1 MTLLLVIEDEV
12 ALREELVDHLRFE
25 GFEVLS
31 ASDGAEGLQVA
42 RDNLPDLIICDILLP
57 LVEGHDVLK
66 ELRND
71 SATAVIPFIFLTAKA
86 EPGDIRLGMELGA
99 DDYITKPFRF
109 NHLRAAI
116 QARLE
121 KRARLE
127 AQYLGNYARR
137 LLVAQDNLHRDLAYH
152 LHQDI
157 GEPLASLRMLLGMV
171 KQLPPDA
178 SYRLIAEAQT
188 MLAQLMDRLDST
200 LLDLWPTALDHLGLL
215 PALLWV
221 FERFT
226 AQTQIQVHL
235 QHNGLD
241 SPLSMAVKFNIYQI
255 IREALQNVAAH
266 AKTQEVFVTI
276 WTEEG
281 RLHAQIED
289 KGAGFDVETQLRM
302 GVSIGLVGM
311 IERTHTLGGQ
321 LTIVSTPGQ
330 GTSLRL
336 WLPIDAEGQPLP
348 AGKTPPERITTEAR
362 VQPPAERLRP
372 SLQPTPL
379 VIGDTSHAGHITV
392 VLADENDLIR
402 QGLRRLLQVD
412 PSFAVV
418 GEAGTA
424 QAALE
429 SVRRLKPDVL
439 ILDLTMPDSNA
450 LAITREVSERSPD
463 THVLLLS
470 AHAEDVYAWEALQY
484 GATGCILKKS
494 CTEELAKAVQ
504 DVAQG
509 KRYISAQLSGYATD
523 TYINARTRHPE
534 ALDSFQTLTERET
547 EIFQLVVEGRKNI
560 EIAHRLTISVRTAET
575 HRANMM
581 RKLGVRDRADL
592 LRYAMKRG
600 LVSLEDE

>member
-1 MTLLLVIEDEV
+1 MTRLLVIEDEV

-31 ASDGAEGLQVA
+31 AGDGAEGLQIA
-42 RDNLPDLIICDILLP
+42 RDSLPDLIICDILLP
-57 LVEGHDVLK
+57 LVEGHDILK

-86 EPGDIRLGMELGA
+86 ELSDIRLGMELGA

-109 NHLRAAI
+109 THLRAAI
-116 QARLE
+116 QTRLE

-137 LLVAQDNLHRDLAYH
+137 LLVAQDSLHRDLAHH
-152 LHQDI
+152 LHHDI

-171 KQLPPDA
+171 KQLPADA
-178 SYRLIAEAQT
+178 SHRLIAEAQT
-188 MLAQLMDRLDST
+188 LLAQLMDRLDST

-226 AQTQIQVHL
+226 TQTQIQVHF
-235 QHNGLD
+235 QHDGLD
-241 SPLSMAVKFNIYQI
+241 NPLTMTVKFNIYQI
-255 IREALQNVAAH
+255 VREALQNVALH
-266 AKTQEVFVTI
+266 AQTFEVFVSI

-281 RLHAQIED
+281 RIHSQIED
-289 KGAGFDVETQLRM
+289 KGVGFDVEPRLRT
-302 GVSIGLVGM
+302 GASIGMIGM
-311 IERTHTLGGQ
+311 MERTHALGGQ
-321 LTIVSTPGQ
+321 FTIVSAPKE

-336 WLPIDAEGQPLP
+336 WLPLNAESQMLLP
-348 AGKTPPERITTEAR
+348 DKNILERVAAEAS
-362 VQPPAERLRP
+362 VLPPAERLRP
-372 SLQPTPL
+372 SIQPTL
-379 VIGDTSHAGHITV
+379 TVAGAGPANTHITV

-412 PSFAVV
+412 PIFAVV
-418 GEAGTA
+418 DEVGTA

-429 SVRRLKPDVL
+429 SVQRLKPAVL
-439 ILDLTMPDSNA
+439 ILDLTMPDSHA

-470 AHAEDVYAWEALQY
+470 AHAEDVYAWEALQH

-504 DVAQG
+504 EVALG
-509 KRYISAQLSGYATD
+509 KRYVSTQLSGYATD
-523 TYINARTRHPE
+523 TYINARAKQSE
-534 ALDSFQTLTERET
+534 VLDSYQTLTEREK
-547 EIFQLVVEGRKNI
+547 EIFQLVMEGRKNT
-560 EIAHRLTISVRTAET
+560 EVAHILTISVRTAET

-600 LVSLEDE
+600 LASLEDE